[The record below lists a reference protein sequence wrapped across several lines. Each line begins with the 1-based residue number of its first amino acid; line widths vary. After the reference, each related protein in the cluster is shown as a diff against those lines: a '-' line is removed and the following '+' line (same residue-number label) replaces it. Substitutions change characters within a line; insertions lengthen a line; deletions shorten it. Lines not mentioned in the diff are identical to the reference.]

1 MEGGGGDSG
10 VLGLTSG
17 AVRLVAVSAWTVG
30 LVEVSA
36 WTVGLAADTEVMGL
50 AAPIVATLGQSVCV
64 AEEMEVVL
72 LAREMEV
79 VLLAGEMDLV
89 AGLDFLA
96 GAGAKQN
103 DGKANR
109 VIRGGTLTLR
119 SIRAT
124 MTAGEGDAGPG
135 DDGAGLGDGEAED
148 SRSRWLVAFHR
159 RKLFIIFSS

>member
-1 MEGGGGDSG
+1 MTGWVLGGGAIEVVLVSG
-10 VLGLTSG
+10 V
-17 AVRLVAVSAWTVG
+17 VWVATVMLLAG
-30 LVEVSA
+30 EVEVI
-36 WTVGLAADTEVMGL
+36 W
-50 AAPIVATLGQSVCV
+50 V
-64 AEEMEVVL
+64 AEEMDLVVWVAGDMEMVSVAGL
-72 LAREMEV
+72 IEAEDMEV
-79 VLLAGEMDLV
+79 VLV

>member
-1 MEGGGGDSG
+1 
-10 VLGLTSG
+10 
-17 AVRLVAVSAWTVG
+17 
-30 LVEVSA
+30 
-36 WTVGLAADTEVMGL
+36 
-50 AAPIVATLGQSVCV
+50 
-64 AEEMEVVL
+64 
-72 LAREMEV
+72 MEV

-135 DDGAGLGDGEAED
+135 DDGVED

>member
-1 MEGGGGDSG
+1 MTGWVLGGGAIEVILVSG
-10 VLGLTSG
+10 V
-17 AVRLVAVSAWTVG
+17 VWVATVMLLAG
-30 LVEVSA
+30 EVEVI
-36 WTVGLAADTEVMGL
+36 W
-50 AAPIVATLGQSVCV
+50 V
-64 AEEMEVVL
+64 AEEMDLVVWVAGDMEMVSVAGL
-72 LAREMEV
+72 IEAEDMEV
-79 VLLAGEMDLV
+79 VLV

-135 DDGAGLGDGEAED
+135 DDGAGLGDGGAED

>member
-1 MEGGGGDSG
+1 M
-10 VLGLTSG
+10 
-17 AVRLVAVSAWTVG
+17 
-30 LVEVSA
+30 
-36 WTVGLAADTEVMGL
+36 TEVILVSWVMGVVW
-50 AAPIVATLGQSVCV
+50 VAI
-64 AEEMEVVL
+64 
-72 LAREMEV
+72 EV
-79 VLLAGEMDLV
+79 VLLAGEREATWVAEEMDLVVWEAGEMEMVSVAGLIEAEDMEVVLV

-109 VIRGGTLTLR
+109 VISGGTLTLR

-135 DDGAGLGDGEAED
+135 DDGAGLGDGGAED

>member
-1 MEGGGGDSG
+1 M
-10 VLGLTSG
+10 VP
-17 AVRLVAVSAWTVG
+17 W
-30 LVEVSA
+30 
-36 WTVGLAADTEVMGL
+36 VMGVVW
-50 AAPIVATLGQSVCV
+50 VAI
-64 AEEMEVVL
+64 
-72 LAREMEV
+72 EV
-79 VLLAGEMDLV
+79 VLLAGEREATWVAEEMDLVVWEAGEMEMVSVAGLIEAEYMEVVLV

-135 DDGAGLGDGEAED
+135 DDGAGLGDGAGA
-148 SRSRWLVAFHR
+148 SRSRWPVAFHR
-159 RKLFIIFSS
+159 RKYSIMRLSYCFFINYFFHA

>member
-1 MEGGGGDSG
+1 M
-10 VLGLTSG
+10 
-17 AVRLVAVSAWTVG
+17 
-30 LVEVSA
+30 
-36 WTVGLAADTEVMGL
+36 TEVILVSWVMGVVW
-50 AAPIVATLGQSVCV
+50 VAI
-64 AEEMEVVL
+64 
-72 LAREMEV
+72 EV
-79 VLLAGEMDLV
+79 VLLAGEREATWVAEEMDLVVWVAGEMEMVSVAGLIEAEYMEMVLV

-135 DDGAGLGDGEAED
+135 DDGAGLGDGGAVD